1 MPILKQNGI
10 PLYVQL
16 EEIFT
21 GRIEAGEWQV
31 GQIIPNELQL
41 CQEFEVSR
49 GPVRQSLDQLVRNG
63 MLHRKQGRGTVVL
76 PAKAENRPGDFFSFT
91 TLIERNQQRPG
102 MRLLTIELA
111 PAGVTA
117 GRHLDL
123 KPEEKVFKIL
133 RLRLADDEPLILETV
148 YVPEDVCPTLTAD
161 EVAAAS
167 LYQTLGERYG
177 VRLVSSRQYLE
188 PSVANDFEA
197 EVLGIERR
205 APVLLLTNLAIASRM
220 RPVVFSKA
228 IMRGDRVRYY
238 VELTA
243 PFGST

>member
-1 MPILKQNGI
+1 VPILKQNGI

-21 GRIEAGEWQV
+21 GRIESGEWPV
-31 GQIIPNELQL
+31 GQLIPNELQL
-41 CQEFEVSR
+41 CDEFQVSR
-49 GPVRQSLDQLVRNG
+49 GPVRQALDQIVRNG

-76 PAKAENRPGDFFSFT
+76 PAKTDSRPADFFSFT
-91 TLIERNQQRPG
+91 TLIERNGQRPG
-102 MRLLTIELA
+102 MRLLTLEVVA
-111 PAGVTA
+111 AGATA
-117 GRHLDL
+117 GRPLHLAPD
-123 KPEEKVFKIL
+123 EAVFQIR
-133 RLRLADDEPLILETV
+133 RLRLADEEPLILESV
-148 YVPEDVCPTLTAD
+148 YLPQAICPGLTAD
-161 EVAAAS
+161 EVASAS
-167 LYQTLGERYG
+167 LYQTLRERYG
-177 VRLVSSRQYLE
+177 VGLVSSTQYLE

-205 APVLLLTNLAIASRM
+205 APVLLLTNIAYASRQ